1 MKYRSNW
8 NYLVNSNNGDYIVY
22 NLQLSVDNLQS
33 GYLLHIVNKFAIID
47 GETTEISK
55 PELYPI
61 KLSQYQFEN
70 IKGFIPIR
78 QRNLSLGF
86 KVNKYNK
93 DILTIIP
100 KDKTLAHFREERI
113 NAILSNKKPK
123 K

>member
-22 NLQLSVDNLQS
+22 NPQLSVDNLQS
-33 GYLLHIVNKFAIID
+33 GYWLHIVNKFAIID

-55 PELYPI
+55 I